1 VAEPKSYL
9 LTEAA
14 ELTGLS
20 VPALRKRIV
29 RKTLRGFRSNE
40 DGLWRVWLASDDIE
54 AAKASQSDRPDTGQS
69 TARPVDENRTI
80 KALEGEAAAL
90 REALER
96 ERRRADAAEAGQAEA
111 HQQAHGA
118 RIQMD
123 EARQQAQEASIRAAV
138 AEQEAKGLRELLE
151 EARKPFWRRWIG

>member
-1 VAEPKSYL
+1 MDEAKSYL

-40 DGLWRVWLASDDIE
+40 DGLWRVWLASTDIE
-54 AAKASQSDRPDTGQS
+54 ATRAGVSDRTDSGLS
-69 TARPVDENRTI
+69 TARPVDESQTI
-80 KALEGEAAAL
+80 KALQVERDAERERAERAEARAERAEREREEARVEAAVAKAETRGEREARDAEVRGL
-90 REALER
+90 REAL
-96 ERRRADAAEAGQAEA
+96 A
-111 HQQAHGA
+111 
-118 RIQMD
+118 
-123 EARQQAQEASIRAAV
+123 
-138 AEQEAKGLRELLE
+138 